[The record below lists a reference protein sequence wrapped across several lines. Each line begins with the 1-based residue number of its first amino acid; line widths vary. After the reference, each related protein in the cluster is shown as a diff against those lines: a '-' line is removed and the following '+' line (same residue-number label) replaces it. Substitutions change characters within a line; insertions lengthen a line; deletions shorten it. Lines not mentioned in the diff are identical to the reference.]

1 MVADCSEGMHG
12 RQLCYSVRA
21 AARARHGWWVG
32 SFALWRPDKERP
44 RAQLFASDAQQLA
57 ASSTALW
64 QPGLARAQTKL
75 GIEKIGRVGLAS
87 CKDTSKLK
95 PQPH

>member
-1 MVADCSEGMHG
+1 MMWCRAFTGCWQLLRAPRRQRGAHG
-12 RQLCYSVRA
+12 C
-21 AARARHGWWVG
+21 VG

-64 QPGLARAQTKL
+64 QPGLVPVPKQNLESKKFA
-75 GIEKIGRVGLAS
+75 ELAA
-87 CKDTSKLK
+87 L
-95 PQPH
+95 

>member
-1 MVADCSEGMHG
+1 MVAGCSEGMHW

-32 SFALWRPDKERP
+32 SFALWRPHKERP

-64 QPGLARAQTKL
+64 QLA
-75 GIEKIGRVGLAS
+75 
-87 CKDTSKLK
+87 
-95 PQPH
+95 